1 MTLPNDVA
9 YPRSIDQHSGL
20 TKRELIAAMTL
31 QGICAGNS
39 VNEKESPRLSIKL
52 ADMLIEELNK

>member
-20 TKRELIAAMTL
+20 TKRELIAAMAL

-39 VNEKESPRLSIKL
+39 VNEKEAPRLSVKL